1 MPEVP
6 FGESHVRQSNR
17 WIESLI
23 RNRRDFEALPGVAKP
38 GFYNGTLERVFIMK
52 ASIKKVLFAVGVAAI
67 SASSFAQ
74 STDPG
79 VAAITA
85 LSAQAT
91 TYITAAFAVAVL
103 VAGGFWG
110 IKMMKK
116 AFSKAG

>member
-1 MPEVP
+1 MNKNIMR
-6 FGESHVRQSNR
+6 G
-17 WIESLI
+17 L
-23 RNRRDFEALPGVAKP
+23 ALVGAVA
-38 GFYNGTLERVFIMK
+38 V
-52 ASIKKVLFAVGVAAI
+52 SGVAA
-67 SASSFAQ
+67 AAD
-74 STDPG
+74 DPG

-85 LSAQAT
+85 LSSQAT

>member
-1 MPEVP
+1 M
-6 FGESHVRQSNR
+6 NKN
-17 WIESLI
+17 II
-23 RNRRDFEALPGVAKP
+23 RGLALVGAVV
-38 GFYNGTLERVFIMK
+38 GSGI
-52 ASIKKVLFAVGVAAI
+52 ASAAD
-67 SASSFAQ
+67 
-74 STDPG
+74 DPG

-85 LSAQAT
+85 LSGQAT